1 MSFFR
6 ETYCV
11 AWADLR
17 FMKHNAMN
25 IVISSLMAPI
35 LYLLAFGYGLNAG
48 DVEIEGHMV
57 PYLDFVI
64 PGIIALSSL
73 NGSYGSTATRMNV
86 QRLYY
91 RSFDEMM
98 MCPLSNSAIIIGK
111 ATLGILRGM
120 FSCMLMF
127 IIGFALEP
135 DFMNFTP
142 WFVVTLV
149 TCTFTFSLLGET
161 CALMVSSHQGMA
173 TFGSLVITPMTFLC
187 GTFFNVANLPE
198 WAQAVLY
205 ALPLTEASSCFRAA
219 TLDIYAFPIL
229 QYLVI
234 VAFGVAFFLIDLYL
248 LKNKK
253 V

>member
-1 MSFFR
+1 MSFFK
-6 ETYCV
+6 EIYYV

-17 FMKHNAMN
+17 FMRHKALN
-25 IVISSLMAPI
+25 ILISSLMAPV
-35 LYLLAFGYGLNAG
+35 LYLLAFGYGLDAG
-48 DVEIEGHMV
+48 AVEVEGHMV

-73 NGSYGSTATRMNV
+73 NGSYGSTSTRMNV

-98 MCPLSNSAIIIGK
+98 MCPLSNSAIILGK
-111 ATLGILRGM
+111 SALGLFRGT
-120 FSCMLMF
+120 FSCLLMF
-127 IIGFALEP
+127 CIGYALEP

-142 WFVVTLV
+142 WFVVTLL
-149 TCTFTFSLLGET
+149 TCTLTFSLLGET
-161 CALMVSSHQGMA
+161 CALMVNSHSGMA
-173 TFGSLVITPMTFLC
+173 TFGALVITPMTFLC
-187 GTFFNVANLPE
+187 GTFFNVANLPG

-219 TLDIYAFPIL
+219 TLDLYEFPIL
-229 QYLVI
+229 QWLVI
-234 VAFGVAFFLIDLYL
+234 VGFGVAFFLIDLYL